1 MAPIV
6 LIVTLLFASSA
17 GARVPV
23 PMVGTWV
30 SAEARQALE
39 AGEQRALGC
48 ILTIDERPLEVREA
62 CDGVERAWP
71 KVRFSS
77 LGQAGLQIRSEDPED
92 AAGVVRTIV
101 SRAGAPDEL
110 EVRVEVPG
118 GAREFRRLYRL
129 DAGRLAALETAQ
141 IVQGR
146 LVGQWKTDDG
156 GALAFGPDGTFSFQ
170 GEQGRFQVEA
180 GFETAAGA
188 WGALTLQP
196 QEGQVRQYLLHG
208 AGWRVGLAEVP
219 RDLELRLPSDV
230 PAPVEVAEAVEEAES
245 VEVDGVAIPLPP
257 RAPSHWAVVA
267 PWEEEPQVTLWLT
280 RQAPEQMAAAER
292 AEAKAEATGEPG
304 AEVDG
309 EVAEE
314 PPPIA
319 QPIVPARRRACGCGA
334 GEAGLLALVAVPLW
348 RRKRCT

>member
-1 MAPIV
+1 
-6 LIVTLLFASSA
+6 
-17 GARVPV
+17 
-23 PMVGTWV
+23 
-30 SAEARQALE
+30 
-39 AGEQRALGC
+39 
-48 ILTIDERPLEVREA
+48 
-62 CDGVERAWP
+62 
-71 KVRFSS
+71 
-77 LGQAGLQIRSEDPED
+77 
-92 AAGVVRTIV
+92 
-101 SRAGAPDEL
+101 
-110 EVRVEVPG
+110 
-118 GAREFRRLYRL
+118 
-129 DAGRLAALETAQ
+129 
-141 IVQGR
+141 

-156 GALAFGPDGTFSFQ
+156 GALVFGPDGTFSFQ

-230 PAPVEVAEAVEEAES
+230 PAAVEEEPAPARGLHGTGLGLRPVDVPGEEPREGAEAAEAVEAVEAEES
-245 VEVDGVAIPLPP
+245 VEVDGVAIPFPP
-257 RAPSHWAVVA
+257 RGPSHWAVVA

-280 RQAPEQMAAAER
+280 RQAPEQMAAKER
-292 AEAKAEATGEPG
+292 AE